1 MIDTWISFGI
11 DCFYFFALMQKSN
24 KKNQSAAADEI
35 LNISLKSRNSPVEY
49 FSLER
54 VPPPRR
60 IDFLTADI
68 SNF

>member
-11 DCFYFFALMQKSN
+11 DCFYFFALMQKVT
-24 KKNQSAAADEI
+24 KKIN
-35 LNISLKSRNSPVEY
+35 
-49 FSLER
+49 
-54 VPPPRR
+54 PPRR